1 MNRGRTG
8 MREKSTEEIA
18 TEEIVTD
25 EIAFT

>member
-18 TEEIVTD
+18 ADEIATD